1 MVMLWVD
8 GAEMW
13 GDATYLSR
21 AYAAAS
27 GLTISTPGRV
37 TPGARYFAAN
47 TAVLKTPSLAAS
59 TQMTIGFGF
68 YATTAGAAKVRV
80 FSGAS
85 EQCRLELE
93 SDGAGG
99 ARWKLI
105 RGSTTIGTSS
115 SFSLGQWLYFELQVD
130 IATSGAAYELRQN
143 EQNVLS
149 GTGANLANTGS
160 AGADAVGWETPA
172 SGYRLDDL
180 YVLNSDNSDGAN
192 NNDFLG
198 DSVEYEVTPNAN
210 GHQQD
215 FTRSTGSSNVANV
228 DEASTASSSADYN
241 HSDTTNQEDYYGFS
255 DLPGTGLGNIHAIK
269 ISGSMAMQGVGSR
282 TAQYRYYNGATEF
295 DLGSAV
301 AVSGTSIVE
310 LPQVVGMN
318 PDTAA
323 KWQASE
329 VNAGEFGVEVAS

>member
-1 MVMLWVD
+1 MALLWVD

-13 GDATYLSR
+13 ADATYLNR

-27 GLTISTPGRV
+27 GITVGTPGRV
-37 TPGARYFAAN
+37 VPGQRYFSLN
-47 TAVLKTPSLAAS
+47 TGILKTPSLGAS
-59 TQMTIGFGF
+59 NQLTIGFGF
-68 YATTAGAAKVRV
+68 YTTSAGAAKIRV

-115 SFSLGQWLYFELQVD
+115 SFSLSQWLYFELQVD
-130 IATSGAAYELRQN
+130 VLTSSAAYELRQN
-143 EQNVLS
+143 EQNILS

-160 AGADAVGWETPA
+160 AGADAVGIETPG
-172 SGYRLDDL
+172 SGYRIDDF

-192 NNDFLG
+192 NDDFLG
-198 DSVEYEVTPNAN
+198 DSVEVEITPNAN

-215 FTRSTGSSNVANV
+215 FTRSTGASNVQNV
-228 DEASTASSSADYN
+228 DEASTAASSADYN
-241 HSDTTNQEDYYGFS
+241 HSDTNGHEDYYGFS
-255 DLPGTGLGNIHAIK
+255 DLPNSGLGNIHGIK
-269 ISGSMAMQGVGSR
+269 ISASLAMAGIGSR
-282 TAQYRYYNGATEF
+282 VCRYRYY
-295 DLGSAV
+295 DGSAEYTLGDNLAV
-301 AVSGTSIVE
+301 AGTPIVE
-310 LPQVVGMN
+310 LPQVVAIN

-323 KWQASE
+323 KWQKSE
-329 VNAGEFGVEVAS
+329 VDGAEFGVEVVS